1 MTEKKKVVVAMS
13 GGVDSTLTARLLQEA
28 GYDVRGASMML
39 FDGQDL
45 SDAAKMADFLGIPHT
60 VIDLRDIYKD
70 IVLRYFVDS
79 YQKGITPN
87 PCVLCDFKVKFGVFY
102 DRARAFFNCPYF
114 ATGHYA
120 RIIYDPDRG
129 FYEVDKALDLKK
141 DQSYMM
147 YHLTQ
152 DQLAH
157 IIFPLGRTHKTDTR
171 KIAKDKGL
179 PVYNRPESQDI
190 CFLGQGET
198 YVDYLEK
205 HAPRVFH
212 PGDIVDLDGRVLGKH
227 KGIPRYTIGQR
238 RGLGI
243 ASRHPLYVVA
253 LDGKKNQVIV
263 GSNEDLFRQ
272 RLLADDLDFTD
283 GQAPGETFRCEA
295 KIRYGVSVHPAEV
308 HIQRDGRA
316 RVVFDEP
323 QRAIT
328 TGQSVVFYDGDR
340 LIGGGTIVRPL

>member
-28 GYDVRGASMML
+28 GYDVHGASMML

-45 SDAAKMADFLGIPHT
+45 SDAAKMSDFLGIPHT

-102 DRARAFFNCPYF
+102 DRARAFFDCPYF

-120 RIIYDPDRG
+120 RITYDPDRG

-157 IIFPLGRTHKTDTR
+157 IIFPLGRIHKTDTR

-205 HAPRVFH
+205 HAPQVFH

-295 KIRYGVSVHPAEV
+295 KIR
-308 HIQRDGRA
+308 
-316 RVVFDEP
+316 
-323 QRAIT
+323 
-328 TGQSVVFYDGDR
+328 
-340 LIGGGTIVRPL
+340 